1 MIPGPDR
8 RVRVAL
14 ADDYEVVVLGLE
26 QMLAPYSDRV
36 QVIEFDL
43 NELPR
48 APVDITLY
56 DTFAQP
62 QVTDATIDALV
73 QDEAAGSIVIFTWNI
88 DPALADVARSKG
100 LGGYLSKALDG
111 AELVAALEAVYA
123 GETVVHIE
131 QQPLDALWPGQP
143 EWPGR
148 SAGLTA
154 REAEVVSLITQGWSN
169 QEIADRTY
177 LSINSVKSYI
187 RSAYRRMGVA
197 TRSQAVLWG
206 VENGLRP
213 QRGRSLR
220 FNQPHGQSRTAGA

>member
-1 MIPGPDR
+1 MISGSDR

-26 QMLAPYSDRV
+26 QMLAPYADRV
-36 QVIEFDL
+36 QVVEFDL

-48 APVDITLY
+48 MPVDITLY

-62 QVTDATIDALV
+62 QVTDETIDALLR
-73 QDEAAGSIVIFTWNI
+73 DEASGSVVIFTWNI
-88 DPALADVARSKG
+88 DPVLAEVARSKG
-100 LGGYLSKALDG
+100 LGGYLSKALAG
-111 AELVAALEAVYA
+111 AELVAALEAVHA
-123 GETVVHIE
+123 GEMVVRIE
-131 QQPLDALWPGQP
+131 EQGPDAQWPGQP

-148 SAGLTA
+148 SSGLTA

-177 LSINSVKSYI
+177 LSINSVKTYI
-187 RSAYRRMGVA
+187 RSAYRRMGVS

-206 VENGLRP
+206 VENGLMP
-213 QRGRSLR
+213 QRGRSVR
-220 FNQPHGQSRTAGA
+220 NNQPAEQSGTVRG